1 MKIKKIISGLA
12 AALIIS
18 SLSTINYE
26 VKADDTT
33 NEYHYIS
40 KQNNEEQ
47 LISYIK
53 EQHRLLNQFVIDN
66 VNSFTQLN
74 ANPTIEQLNRAITLF
89 K

>member
-33 NEYHYIS
+33 SEYHYIS
-40 KQNNEEQ
+40 KQIMKSSLLVTSRNNIVCSINLL
-47 LISYIK
+47 LIMST
-53 EQHRLLNQFVIDN
+53 HSLN
-66 VNSFTQLN
+66 
-74 ANPTIEQLNRAITLF
+74 
-89 K
+89 

>member
-33 NEYHYIS
+33 SEYHYIS

-53 EQHRLLNQFVIDN
+53 ENIVCSINLLLIM
-66 VNSFTQLN
+66 STHSLN
-74 ANPTIEQLNRAITLF
+74 
-89 K
+89 

>member
-33 NEYHYIS
+33 S
-40 KQNNEEQ
+40 
-47 LISYIK
+47 
-53 EQHRLLNQFVIDN
+53 
-66 VNSFTQLN
+66 
-74 ANPTIEQLNRAITLF
+74 
-89 K
+89 

>member
-33 NEYHYIS
+33 SEYHYIS

-53 EQHRLLNQFVIDN
+53 EQ
-66 VNSFTQLN
+66 
-74 ANPTIEQLNRAITLF
+74 
-89 K
+89 